1 MRGGGGRKSKWCQAN
16 HSLALAVSSSRL
28 GVVPWCVCDDALW
41 DARILQQP
49 QEFLNAL
56 HWCCA
61 FCCKFAKQSLLAQRQ
76 RLHLP
81 VWEIWSELCA
91 SATMQGATSAS
102 PKNQRRAKTSKN
114 KQRQGKTSKDKQRQ
128 AKTRK
133 DKDKQRQGETSKDK
147 QRQRQAKTGKEKAKT
162 RTSKDACALVR
173 AETRT
178 TAVQLEGHPPFKTG
192 GFCRPDIDASYCSLE
207 MLNPSSLPM
216 TCHASK
222 CRWSAQ
228 TNATTQTQP
237 NASQQRF

>member
-91 SATMQGATSAS
+91 SANDQPNHARRNVSL
-102 PKNQRRAKTSKN
+102 PKKSKTGKDKQKQAKA
-114 KQRQGKTSKDKQRQ
+114 GKDKQRQ
-128 AKTRK
+128 AKAGK
-133 DKDKQRQGETSKDK
+133 DKK
-147 QRQRQAKTGKEKAKT
+147 RQRQAKTGRDKQRQAKT
-162 RTSKDACALVR
+162 KTSKDRQRKSKDKDKQRRMRAC
-173 AETRT
+173 TRRD
-178 TAVQLEGHPPFKTG
+178 K
-192 GFCRPDIDASYCSLE
+192 
-207 MLNPSSLPM
+207 NNSSP
-216 TCHASK
+216 A
-222 CRWSAQ
+222 
-228 TNATTQTQP
+228 
-237 NASQQRF
+237 